1 MDGKPTREELEK
13 ILTRWEGAVS
23 VVERDGD
30 DSPEAEK
37 ELGDSRAALLDV
49 LRRAVGECA

>member
-1 MDGKPTREELEK
+1 MTQPTNEELEK
-13 ILTRWEGAVS
+13 VLMRWEGAVS

-37 ELGDSRAALLDV
+37 ELADSRAALLGV
-49 LRRAVGECA
+49 LKLALKGCTG